1 MDKCEHIWLYIG
13 SKRQQVWRCTRCDE
27 YRIDAPTQKRQ
38 EVLEAMQGAYVKTPS
53 GSYTSWEN
61 TMCNVLGD
69 MRTQTQNAWHD
80 GYASAKAE
88 REWQELT
95 DEEIKSEWLDA
106 LSIKGETFLPYIHF
120 ARVIEQILREKNA

>member
-88 REWQELT
+88 RNWQGLT

>member
-13 SKRQQVWRCTRCDE
+13 NKRQKVWRCTLCDE
-27 YRIDAPTQKRQ
+27 YRLVTPEQKSQ
-38 EVLEAMQGAYVKTPS
+38 ETLEGMQGEYVKPPS
-53 GSYTSWEN
+53 GSYTLWEN
-61 TMCNVLGD
+61 TMCNPLGD

-95 DEEIKSEWLDA
+95 DEEIMSLLPGAVRLPPGWSETVRA
-106 LSIKGETFLPYIHF
+106 
-120 ARVIEQILREKNA
+120 IEAKLKEKNSD

>member
-95 DEEIKSEWLDA
+95 DEEVMSL
-106 LSIKGETFLPYIHF
+106 LPG
-120 ARVIEQILREKNA
+120 AVRLPPGWVDTVRAIEAKLKEKNAPDL